1 LIDQAVTNE
10 GGFTGLARPQH
21 GRHRVGFSPRCA
33 IPIACPFAFI
43 TDVDGAVVP
52 VEVKSGWV
60 TQAKSLRS
68 FADKYKPAFS
78 AVFSGRNAGSDRSLA
93 RHYYP
98 LYLASKFPLP
108 VRA

>member
-1 LIDQAVTNE
+1 
-10 GGFTGLARPQH
+10 
-21 GRHRVGFSPRCA
+21 
-33 IPIACPFAFI
+33 
-43 TDVDGAVVP
+43 VDGAVVP

-60 TQAKSLRS
+60 TQAKILRS

-108 VRA
+108 VAAQTESQAFS

>member
-1 LIDQAVTNE
+1 LRDPYC
-10 GGFTGLARPQH
+10 L
-21 GRHRVGFSPRCA
+21 
-33 IPIACPFAFI
+33 
-43 TDVDGAVVP
+43 
-52 VEVKSGWV
+52 
-60 TQAKSLRS
+60 SLCL
-68 FADKYKPAFS
+68 PAFS